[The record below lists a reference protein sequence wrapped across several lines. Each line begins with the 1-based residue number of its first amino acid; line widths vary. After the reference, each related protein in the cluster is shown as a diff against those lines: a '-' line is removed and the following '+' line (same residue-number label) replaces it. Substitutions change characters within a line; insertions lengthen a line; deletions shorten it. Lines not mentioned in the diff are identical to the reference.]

1 MKEKGFAIY
10 RQPYAKGCTVISGG
24 VHAIPSCNVLNGH
37 SGFVMAPFNPSA
49 DEPLLIIS
57 PDEVEHLQGVD
68 DVAALPEMTEMFRMP
83 DRHGLS
89 GISAS
94 DAECRTDYHIDFLN
108 FHAHLLNENFKKLV
122 LSRSILVERKDAR
135 SPIALFLR
143 ACEYYP
149 RMFISLVYTPQT
161 GIWLTATPEILL
173 AGQNGQWQTVALAGT
188 MAYAEELQWSDKNK
202 QEQRYV
208 ATYIIEQL
216 EHFTKNFSEEGPYT
230 ARAGHLAHLRSDFH
244 FTLPDDSCVSELLQA
259 LHPTPAVCGLPK
271 QDACRFILHNE
282 HHSRSY
288 YSGFMGPLFVEGKT
302 SLFVTLRCMQLFKNA
317 YRLYAGGGLLKD
329 SIEEQEWQE
338 TETKLDTMR
347 RIIEIKDKR

>member
-10 RQPYAKGCTVISGG
+10 RQPYAKECTVISGG
-24 VHAIPSCNVLNGH
+24 VHAIPSCIALSGH
-37 SGFVMAPFNPSA
+37 SGFVMAPFNPTA
-49 DEPLLIIS
+49 EEPLLIIS
-57 PDEVEHLQGVD
+57 PDEVEHLQGGED
-68 DVAALPEMTEMFRMP
+68 FTGSSRYS
-83 DRHGLS
+83 GCS
-89 GISAS
+89 GISDISAPAAGS
-94 DAECRTDYHIDFLN
+94 RADYHIDFLN
-108 FHAHLLNENFKKLV
+108 FHAHLLNDDFQKLV
-122 LSRSILVERKDAR
+122 LSRSILVERKEDI

-149 RMFISLVYTPQT
+149 RMFISLVYTPKT
-161 GIWLTATPEILL
+161 GMWLTATPEILL

-216 EHFTKNFSEEGPYT
+216 EHFTNHFSEEGPYT

-244 FTLPDDSCVSELLQA
+244 FTLPDDNSVGELLQA

-271 QDACRFILHNE
+271 QDACRFILQNE

-288 YSGFMGPLFVEGKT
+288 YSGFMGPLFVDGKT
-302 SLFVTLRCMQLFKNA
+302 SLFVTLRCMQLYKNA

-347 RIIEIKDKR
+347 RIIEIRDKR